1 MPRITKQQMIDELQ
15 AKLDEAYK
23 LLAEE
28 QKKNAELIEN
38 ANDTFANSA
47 DRQQMQK
54 QIKKYQ
60 DIAKLS
66 QQNYDSLR
74 KKYDDLKDKYIILCE
89 ADQKRKKA
97 GRKPHDDA
105 WQKQYQKFIEM
116 YNAGLSQKDIMQQL
130 NISRAT
136 YFRLKKLVTIE
147 DKFIKN

>member
-1 MPRITKQQMIDELQ
+1 MIDELQ

-23 LLAEE
+23 LLAED

-74 KKYDDLKDKYIILCE
+74 KKYDDLKNSYAKLYE

-105 WQKQYQKFIEM
+105 WQAQYQKFNEM
-116 YNAGLSQKDIMQQL
+116 YNAGNSQKEIMQQL

-136 YFRLKKLVTIE
+136 YFRLKKLVKGVKMDE
-147 DKFIKN
+147 FSFKDGR

>member
-1 MPRITKQQMIDELQ
+1 MPRKTKQQEIEELQ

-28 QKKNAELIEN
+28 QKKNSELIEK
-38 ANDTFANSA
+38 ANDTFANSI
-47 DRQQMQK
+47 DRQQMEK
-54 QIKKYQ
+54 EIKKYQ

-74 KKYDDLKDKYIILCE
+74 KKYDDLKNSYAELHE
-89 ADQKRKKA
+89 ADQRRKKA

-105 WQKQYQKFIEM
+105 WKEQYQKFNEM
-116 YNAGLSQKDIMQQL
+116 YNSGLSQKEIMQQL

-136 YFRLKKLVTIE
+136 YFRLKKLAKGSE
-147 DKFIKN
+147 N